1 MNHIIDSDS
10 NMICGT
16 LDPNIV
22 VYVVDDGDYYYYDDY
37 SDDYSDDEEGS
48 H

>member
-1 MNHIIDSDS
+1 MIQDIIDSDS
-10 NMICGT
+10 NMM
-16 LDPNIV
+16 DPNIIV
-22 VYVVDDGDYYYYDDY
+22 CEVDDGDYYYYDDY